1 MKFTLEMQ
9 KESHQMF
16 LKVRPVEILAPEND
30 KGFQQLF
37 SSHSIKFY
45 PITEA
50 GICQL
55 PESPV

>member
-1 MKFTLEMQ
+1 M
-9 KESHQMF
+9 ESHQMF
-16 LKVRPVEILAPEND
+16 LKVRPVEILAPEKY

-55 PESPV
+55 PESPI